1 MGEGSDTIGNWEIG
15 NVKIEKLIEDWF
27 SRKYWEIENTLEN
40 WKTEKG
46 ANRS

>member
-15 NVKIEKLIEDWF
+15 NLKIEDWF

-40 WKTEKG
+40 WKTEIG